1 MTNIV
6 VASHNKG
13 KVHELNH
20 LLHLESVKLM
30 TLDEVGMAKLEVDE
44 TAPTYEGNAILK
56 AKTIGD
62 ESHHL
67 AIADDSGIEVE
78 ALGGKPGV
86 HSARYIKGSDHDRCR
101 HMLKELEGKENR
113 NAKFVSVIVLYDPA
127 KNIHHTFRGEVKG
140 IITTEM
146 MGEDGFGYDPIFVPA
161 GYHQTMAQIGTTEK
175 NKISHRA
182 VAAAQ
187 LRTWL
192 MEHVVMDQ

>member
-13 KVHELNH
+13 KVHEFNH
-20 LLHLESVKLM
+20 LLHLETVKLM

-44 TAPTYEGNAILK
+44 TAPTYEGNAFLK
-56 AKTIGD
+56 AITVGD
-62 ESHHL
+62 MCHHL
-67 AIADDSGIEVE
+67 TISDDSGIEVE

-86 HSARYIKGSDHDRCR
+86 HSARYIKGSDQDRCR
-101 HMLKELEGKENR
+101 HMLKELEGKEDR
-113 NAKFVSVIVLYDPA
+113 NAKFVSVIVLYDPT
-127 KNIHHTFRGEVKG
+127 KNEKHIFRGEVKG

-146 MGEDGFGYDPIFVPA
+146 MGNDGFGYDPIFVPT
-161 GYHQTMAQIGTTEK
+161 GYHKTMAEIGTEEK

-182 VAAAQ
+182 KAAEQ

-192 MEHVVMDQ
+192 MANIM